1 MKVKMR
7 IKYIQDGVEKT
18 AVVVG
23 NPRLLMENPTIV
35 EAEILPQ
42 N

>member
-23 NPRLLMENPTIV
+23 NPHLLMENPAIV